1 MGSRNKAEQTVSAF
15 GRPWEVG
22 IQAGQPEEAVYGEE
36 WRVWACE
43 GVRERVHRVLVA
55 RLSPCQWH

>member
-1 MGSRNKAEQTVSAF
+1 MKWGSRNKAEQTVSAF

-36 WRVWACE
+36 WRVWACV
-43 GVRERVHRVLVA
+43 VRGRA
-55 RLSPCQWH
+55 RAGAIVC